1 MTDSCSILV
10 VDNNAESLALLTD
23 ILTAEGY
30 EVRSANSGQLAL
42 ASVAA
47 WLPELILLD
56 IRMPGIDGFEVCR
69 RLKASEKTRDVPLM
83 FISAA
88 RAVEE
93 RVAGLAL
100 GAVDYIT
107 KPFQR
112 EELRARV
119 RTHIE
124 LGRLRAQLE
133 NQESQRTIELRAT
146 IERLRESEERFR
158 NMADTAPVM
167 IWVSGADKQCTFFNK
182 PWLTFTGR
190 TMEQERGTGWAED
203 VHPDD
208 LARCFATYSESFDA
222 RQDFQMEY
230 RLRRFDGEYR
240 WVLDNGIPR
249 FTPDGV
255 FAGYIGSAI
264 DITDLKRTQEE
275 ALARQKLESLVVL
288 TRGIAHDFN
297 NLMGGILLEAELAEA
312 DLAQGL
318 SPGDEIQQIKAVATR
333 ASEVV
338 RELMIYSG
346 QDKAKREMVDLSGLV
361 EEMLELLKVSISK
374 HATLH
379 IDLCRHLPAVWAN
392 ATQIRQIVMN
402 LIINASQ
409 AIGDEDG
416 VIYVRTSRAAE
427 SPNLA
432 PSDDESKDDYVR
444 LEISDTGCGMTEE
457 EKAKIFDPFFTTKPG
472 GHGLGLAIVHGI
484 VHAHNGEINV
494 LSTPGRGTTFNVF
507 LPCAEVC
514 AEIASPAVFATTAEE
529 LTAVSGTVLLVED
542 EDTLRLATAAALHK
556 RGLSVLTAGDGRVAV
571 EVFRAHAEDIGV
583 VLLDLT
589 LPGISGLEVLR
600 QIRVIK
606 PDTIIMLT
614 SAYDQKIAGSAASGE
629 YPARF
634 LRKPYKF
641 ADLMRGLQEAVPK
654 PKKQLRKRTGHHR
667 QVVTKS

>member
-1 MTDSCSILV
+1 MTDSFSILV
-10 VDNNAESLALLTD
+10 VDNKSESLALLTG

-30 EVRSANSGQLAL
+30 QVRSANSGQLAL

-47 WLPELILLD
+47 WLPQLILLD
-56 IRMPGIDGFEVCR
+56 IRMPGIDGLEVCR

-83 FISAA
+83 FITAA
-88 RAVEE
+88 REVEE

-112 EELRARV
+112 EELLARV
-119 RTHIE
+119 RTHLE
-124 LGRLRAQLE
+124 LGRLRTHLE
-133 NQESQRTIELRAT
+133 SQVSQRTIELRAT
-146 IERLRESEERFR
+146 IELLRESEERFR

-167 IWVSGADKQCTFFNK
+167 IWVSGAEKLRTFFNK

-190 TMEQERGTGWAED
+190 TIEQERGNGWAEG

-208 LARCFATYSESFDA
+208 LDRCFATYSSSFDV
-222 RQDFQMEY
+222 RQNFQMEY
-230 RLRRFDGEYR
+230 RLRRADGEYR
-240 WVLDNGIPR
+240 WVLDKGVPR
-249 FTPDGV
+249 FAPSGV

-275 ALARQKLESLVVL
+275 ALARQKLESLAVL

-297 NLMGGILLEAELAEA
+297 NLMGSILAEAELAET
-312 DLAQGL
+312 DLAEGL
-318 SPGDEIQQIKAVATR
+318 SPGEEIQQIKAVATR

-346 QDKAKREMVDLSGLV
+346 QERGNLETVDLSGLV

-379 IDLCRHLPAVWAN
+379 LDLCKYLPAVRCN
-392 ATQIRQIVMN
+392 ATQIRQVVMN

-409 AIGDEDG
+409 AIGDKDG

-427 SPNLA
+427 GQDLA
-432 PSDDESKDDYVR
+432 PSDDADPQDDNVR
-444 LEISDTGCGMTEE
+444 LDISDTGCGMTEE

-472 GHGLGLAIVHGI
+472 GHGLGLAVVQGI
-484 VHAHNGEINV
+484 VNSHGGAIKV
-494 LSTPGRGTTFNVF
+494 VSAPGRGTTFDVL
-507 LPCAEVC
+507 LPCAEGR
-514 AEIASPAVFATTAEE
+514 AEIVSPAVFAATAEE
-529 LTAVSGTVLLVED
+529 LSSVSGTVLLVED
-542 EDTLRLATAAALHK
+542 EDTLRLATATALRK
-556 RGLSVLTAGDGRVAV
+556 RGFSVLTASDGRVAV
-571 EVFRAHAEDIGV
+571 EIFRAHAEDIGV

-589 LPGISGLEVLR
+589 LPGISGLEVFD

-606 PDTIIMLT
+606 PDAIIMLT
-614 SAYDQKIAGSAASGE
+614 SAYDQKIAGNATSGE
-629 YPARF
+629 HPAGF
-634 LRKPYKF
+634 LRKPYRF
-641 ADLMRGLQEAVPK
+641 ADLMRGLQEA
-654 PKKQLRKRTGHHR
+654 R
-667 QVVTKS
+667 